1 MKFQRK
7 RDIKQQ
13 IRELRAIISLQEQGK
28 KLFAHSTEEKLTQNK
43 GLISFLRENVHKEMC
58 TLGVAQK
65 YDKVTISRA
74 CWEQK
79 RLKMHLARSTVE
91 AAREK
96 LQNSI
101 FDRMNEHNVLL
112 YEVKKR
118 GGMLEGLQRKLRH
131 LADMEGVDRQGQ
143 IQQQVIRAQ
152 LQWKTVHARNLWQPS
167 KATQDPSLLQVIRQL
182 ENNTE
187 KMLMKIRTGEK
198 IYYLYLKMIDFLKDE
213 LAQLPLQLNVLQHMV
228 EVYQV
233 ELKGMRLMAVDAT
246 ETTEAAKA
254 DMFNMETEFI
264 AERKFRENSLNFQK
278 KQIDRIQVK
287 DASERHRRQAR
298 RELNVDFQGLMS
310 RESLKGAKLEASKA
324 QIEYQDQVTSDV
336 DKIKCA
342 VQCSHLWDIAGR
354 FLAQQKTGENLQQ
367 QIVECEQKRE
377 ELEAKL
383 KELELER
390 AELKFH
396 QTPSSISS
404 RKLEEELQKNLE
416 EEEVRLHQVHTQT
429 QKNQELLLS
438 FENGVDNLLIRLCGI
453 TVPGHG
459 DIRVDTSDAYDK
471 LQFCETKL
479 LHLTKVMTNLPS
491 YNFSREENN
500 ETYVKVRNFLEESTR
515 NERQNL
521 KISFEDE
528 DAAVRDA
535 FDFADI
541 DHSYVPSRD
550 EIKKQ
555 GVRLTETMTK
565 AAKKKQRGGRKGT

>member
-1 MKFQRK
+1 MKVQRK

-43 GLISFLRENVHKEMC
+43 GLLSFLRGNVHDKMC

-65 YDKVTISRA
+65 YDQVTISQA

-79 RLKMHLARSTVE
+79 HLKMHLARSTVE

-96 LQNSI
+96 LQNYI
-101 FDRMNEHNVLL
+101 FDRMNVHNVLL
-112 YEVKKR
+112 YEVKRR
-118 GGMLEGLQRKLRH
+118 GGMLEGLQGKLRH
-131 LADMEGVDRQGQ
+131 LADMEGADRKGQ
-143 IQQQVIRAQ
+143 IQ
-152 LQWKTVHARNLWQPS
+152 
-167 KATQDPSLLQVIRQL
+167 LQVIRQL
-182 ENNTE
+182 ENNIE

-198 IYYLYLKMIDFLKDE
+198 IYYLYLKMVDFLKDE
-213 LAQLPLQLNVLQHMV
+213 LAQLPLQLDVLQHMV

-246 ETTEAAKA
+246 EATEAAKM
-254 DMFNMETEFI
+254 DMTNMETEFI
-264 AERKFRENSLNFQK
+264 AERRFRENSLNFQK
-278 KQIDRIQVK
+278 KQIDRIRVK
-287 DASERHRRQAR
+287 DASERHRRVQAR
-298 RELNVDFQGLMS
+298 RELNVDFPVLMS

-324 QIEYQDQVTSDV
+324 QIEHQAQVMSEV

-396 QTPSSISS
+396 QTPSSV
-404 RKLEEELQKNLE
+404 RKLAEELKKNSE
-416 EEEVRLHQVHTQT
+416 AEEVRLHQVHTQML
-429 QKNQELLLS
+429 KNQELLLS

-459 DIRVDTSDAYDK
+459 DIRVDTSDTYDK

-528 DAAVRDA
+528 EDAVRDA

-541 DHSYVPSRD
+541 DHSYVPNRD

-555 GVRLTETMTK
+555 GVRLIETMTK
-565 AAKKKQRGGRKGT
+565 AAKKKQRGGRKGA

>member
-28 KLFAHSTEEKLTQNK
+28 KLFAHSTEEKLNQNK
-43 GLISFLRENVHKEMC
+43 DLISFLRGNVHDKMC
-58 TLGVAQK
+58 LLGMAQK
-65 YDKVTISRA
+65 HDQVTISQA

-91 AAREK
+91 AARET

-101 FDRMNEHNVLL
+101 FERMNVHNMLL
-112 YEVKKR
+112 YEAKQQ
-118 GGMLEGLQRKLRH
+118 GAMLEGLQQKLQH
-131 LADMEGVDRQGQ
+131 LTDMEGADRQGQ
-143 IQQQVIRAQ
+143 
-152 LQWKTVHARNLWQPS
+152 LQ
-167 KATQDPSLLQVIRQL
+167 LQVIRQL
-182 ENNTE
+182 ENNIE
-187 KMLMKIRTGEK
+187 KMLMKITTGEK
-198 IYYLYLKMIDFLKDE
+198 IYYLYLKMVDFLKDE

-228 EVYQV
+228 DVYQV

-246 ETTEAAKA
+246 EATEAAKA
-254 DMFNMETEFI
+254 DMTNMESEFI

-278 KQIDRIQVK
+278 KQIDRIRVK
-287 DASERHRRQAR
+287 DASERHRRVQAR
-298 RELNVDFQGLMS
+298 RELNVDFPTLIS
-310 RESLKGAKLEASKA
+310 RDSLKGAKLEASKA
-324 QIEYQDQVTSDV
+324 QIEHQALVTAEV

-354 FLAQQKTGENLQQ
+354 FLAQQKSGENLQQ
-367 QIVECEQKRE
+367 QIVECEQKRK
-377 ELEAKL
+377 ELEANL

-404 RKLEEELQKNLE
+404 RKLEEELKRNLE
-416 EEEVRLHQVHTQT
+416 EEEVRLHQVHTQML
-429 QKNQELLLS
+429 KNQELLLS

-515 NERQNL
+515 KERQNL

-528 DAAVRDA
+528 EDAVRDA

-541 DHSYVPSRD
+541 DHSYVPSRE

-555 GVRLTETMTK
+555 GARLIETMTK

>member
-43 GLISFLRENVHKEMC
+43 GLISFLRGNVHDEMC

-65 YDKVTISRA
+65 YDQVTISQA
-74 CWEQK
+74 CWDQK
-79 RLKMHLARSTVE
+79 HLKMHLARSTVE

-96 LQNSI
+96 LQNFI
-101 FDRMNEHNVLL
+101 FNRMNVHNVLL
-112 YEVKKR
+112 YEVKRR
-118 GGMLEGLQRKLRH
+118 GGMLEGLQRKLQH
-131 LADMEGVDRQGQ
+131 LADMEGADRQGQ
-143 IQQQVIRAQ
+143 IQ
-152 LQWKTVHARNLWQPS
+152 
-167 KATQDPSLLQVIRQL
+167 LQVIRQL
-182 ENNTE
+182 ENNIE
-187 KMLMKIRTGEK
+187 KMLVKIRTGEK
-198 IYYLYLKMIDFLKDE
+198 IYYLYLKMVDFLKDE

-246 ETTEAAKA
+246 EATEAAKT
-254 DMFNMETEFI
+254 DMTNMETEFI
-264 AERKFRENSLNFQK
+264 AERRFRENSLNFQK
-278 KQIDRIQVK
+278 KQIDRIRVK
-287 DASERHRRQAR
+287 EASERHRRVQAR
-298 RELNVDFQGLMS
+298 RDLTVDFPVLIS
-310 RESLKGAKLEASKA
+310 RAKLEASKA
-324 QIEYQDQVTSDV
+324 QIEYQAQVTSEV

-404 RKLEEELQKNLE
+404 RKLAEELKKNLE
-416 EEEVRLHQVHTQT
+416 AEEVRLHQVHTQML
-429 QKNQELLLS
+429 KNQELLLS
-438 FENGVDNLLIRLCGI
+438 FENGIDNLLIRLCGI

-459 DIRVDTSDAYDK
+459 DIHVDTSDTYDK

-515 NERQNL
+515 NEHQNL

-528 DAAVRDA
+528 EDAVRDA

-541 DHSYVPSRD
+541 DHSYVPNRD

-555 GVRLTETMTK
+555 GVRLIETMTK

>member
-43 GLISFLRENVHKEMC
+43 GLISFLRGNVHKEMC

-101 FDRMNEHNVLL
+101 FDRMNVHNVLL

-167 KATQDPSLLQVIRQL
+167 KAKQDPSLLQVIRQL

-198 IYYLYLKMIDFLKDE
+198 IYYLYLKMVDFLKDE

-246 ETTEAAKA
+246 EATEAAKV
-254 DMFNMETEFI
+254 DMINMETEFI

-278 KQIDRIQVK
+278 KQIDRIRVK

-298 RELNVDFQGLMS
+298 RELNVDFPGLIS

-367 QIVECEQKRE
+367 QIVECEQKHE

-404 RKLEEELQKNLE
+404 RKLEEELKKNLE

-459 DIRVDTSDAYDK
+459 DICVDTSDAYDK

-541 DHSYVPSRD
+541 DHSYVPNRD

-555 GVRLTETMTK
+555 GGRLIETMTK

>member
-7 RDIKQQ
+7 KDIKQQ
-13 IRELRAIISLQEQGK
+13 IRELRTIISLQEQGK

-43 GLISFLRENVHKEMC
+43 GLLNFLRGNVHNEMC

-65 YDKVTISRA
+65 YDQATISHA
-74 CWEQK
+74 CSQQK
-79 RLKMHLARSTVE
+79 RLKMRLARSTVE

-101 FDRMNEHNVLL
+101 FDRMNVHNVLL
-112 YEVKKR
+112 YEVKRR
-118 GGMLEGLQRKLRH
+118 GGMLEGLQRKLQH
-131 LADMEGVDRQGQ
+131 LADMEGADRQGL
-143 IQQQVIRAQ
+143 IQM
-152 LQWKTVHARNLWQPS
+152 
-167 KATQDPSLLQVIRQL
+167 QVIRQL
-182 ENNTE
+182 ENNIE

-198 IYYLYLKMIDFLKDE
+198 IYYLYLKMVDFLKDE

-228 EVYQV
+228 EVYHV

-246 ETTEAAKA
+246 EATEAAKV
-254 DMFNMETEFI
+254 DMTNMETEFI

-278 KQIDRIQVK
+278 KQIDRIRVK
-287 DASERHRRQAR
+287 DASERHRRTQAR
-298 RELNVDFQGLMS
+298 RELNVDFPVLMS
-310 RESLKGAKLEASKA
+310 RDSLKGAKLEASKA
-324 QIEYQDQVTSDV
+324 QIEYQAQVTSEV
-336 DKIKCA
+336 DKIKYA

-367 QIVECEQKRE
+367 QIVECEQKRG
-377 ELEAKL
+377 ELKAEL

-404 RKLEEELQKNLE
+404 RKLEEELKKNLE
-416 EEEVRLHQVHTQT
+416 EEEVRLHQVHTQML
-429 QKNQELLLS
+429 KNQELLLS

-453 TVPGHG
+453 TVPDQG
-459 DIRVDTSDAYDK
+459 DSRVDTSDTYEK

-479 LHLTKVMTNLPS
+479 LHLTKVTTNLPS

-528 DAAVRDA
+528 EDAVRDA

-541 DHSYVPSRD
+541 DHSYVPNRD

-555 GVRLTETMTK
+555 GARLIETMTK
-565 AAKKKQRGGRKGT
+565 AAKKKQRGGRKGA

>member
-13 IRELRAIISLQEQGK
+13 IRVLRAIISLQEQGK

-43 GLISFLRENVHKEMC
+43 GLISFLRGNVHNEMC
-58 TLGVAQK
+58 TLGMAQK
-65 YDKVTISRA
+65 YDKVMISQA
-74 CWEQK
+74 CSEQK
-79 RLKMHLARSTVE
+79 RLKLHLARSTME

-101 FDRMNEHNVLL
+101 FDRMNVHNVLL
-112 YEVKKR
+112 YEVKRR

-143 IQQQVIRAQ
+143 IQ
-152 LQWKTVHARNLWQPS
+152 
-167 KATQDPSLLQVIRQL
+167 LQVIRQL
-182 ENNTE
+182 ETNTE

-198 IYYLYLKMIDFLKDE
+198 IYYLYLKMVDFLKDE

-228 EVYQV
+228 EVCQV
-233 ELKGMRLMAVDAT
+233 ELKGMKLMAVDAT
-246 ETTEAAKA
+246 EVTEAAKA
-254 DMFNMETEFI
+254 DMINMETGFI

-278 KQIDRIQVK
+278 KQIDRIRVK
-287 DASERHRRQAR
+287 DASERHRRVQAR
-298 RELNVDFQGLMS
+298 RELNVDFPGLIS

-324 QIEYQDQVTSDV
+324 QIEYQAQVTSEV

-367 QIVECEQKRE
+367 QIVECEQKCE

-404 RKLEEELQKNLE
+404 RKLEEELKKNLE
-416 EEEVRLHQVHTQT
+416 EEEVRLHQVHTQM

-459 DIRVDTSDAYDK
+459 DIRVDNSDTYDK

-491 YNFSREENN
+491 YNFSKEENN

-528 DAAVRDA
+528 EDAVRDA

-541 DHSYVPSRD
+541 DHSYVPNRD

-555 GVRLTETMTK
+555 GMRLIETMTK

>member
-43 GLISFLRENVHKEMC
+43 GLISFLRGNVHKEMC

-65 YDKVTISRA
+65 
-74 CWEQK
+74 
-79 RLKMHLARSTVE
+79 

-143 IQQQVIRAQ
+143 IQQQ
-152 LQWKTVHARNLWQPS
+152 
-167 KATQDPSLLQVIRQL
+167 
-182 ENNTE
+182 
-187 KMLMKIRTGEK
+187 
-198 IYYLYLKMIDFLKDE
+198 E

-246 ETTEAAKA
+246 EATEAAKVRTLLGNQA
-254 DMFNMETEFI
+254 DMINMETEFI

-278 KQIDRIQVK
+278 KQIDRIRVK
-287 DASERHRRQAR
+287 DASERHRRVQAR
-298 RELNVDFQGLMS
+298 RELNVDFPGLMS

-396 QTPSSISS
+396 QSPSSISS
-404 RKLEEELQKNLE
+404 RKLEEELKKNLE

-541 DHSYVPSRD
+541 DHSYVPNRD

-555 GVRLTETMTK
+555 GVRLIETMTK
-565 AAKKKQRGGRKGT
+565 AAKKKQRGGRKGP

>member
-1 MKFQRK
+1 PAWCVSTACMDSSDRSH
-7 RDIKQQ
+7 
-13 IRELRAIISLQEQGK
+13 SL
-28 KLFAHSTEEKLTQNK
+28 H
-43 GLISFLRENVHKEMC
+43 
-58 TLGVAQK
+58 
-65 YDKVTISRA
+65 
-74 CWEQK
+74 W
-79 RLKMHLARSTVE
+79 

-101 FDRMNEHNVLL
+101 FNRMNVHNVLL
-112 YEVKKR
+112 YEVKR
-118 GGMLEGLQRKLRH
+118 RDGMVEGLQRKLQH
-131 LADMEGVDRQGQ
+131 LHSHVPGNPVTHE
-143 IQQQVIRAQ
+143 
-152 LQWKTVHARNLWQPS
+152 
-167 KATQDPSLLQVIRQL
+167 PSLLQVIRQL
-182 ENNTE
+182 ENNIE

-198 IYYLYLKMIDFLKDE
+198 IYYLYLKMVDFLKDE

-246 ETTEAAKA
+246 EATEAAKM
-254 DMFNMETEFI
+254 DMTNMETEFI
-264 AERKFRENSLNFQK
+264 AERRFRENSLNFQK
-278 KQIDRIQVK
+278 KQIDRIRVK
-287 DASERHRRQAR
+287 DASERRG
-298 RELNVDFQGLMS
+298 LNVDFPALIS
-310 RESLKGAKLEASKA
+310 HESLKGAKLEASKA
-324 QIEYQDQVTSDV
+324 QIEHQAQVTSEV

-367 QIVECEQKRE
+367 QTVECEQKRE

-404 RKLEEELQKNLE
+404 RKLAEELKKNLE
-416 EEEVRLHQVHTQT
+416 AEEVRLHKVHTQML
-429 QKNQELLLS
+429 KNQELLLS
-438 FENGVDNLLIRLCGI
+438 FENGIDNLLIRLCGI
-453 TVPGHG
+453 TVPGH
-459 DIRVDTSDAYDK
+459 VCA
-471 LQFCETKL
+471 L
-479 LHLTKVMTNLPS
+479 NPLPPALPVTVQRWT
-491 YNFSREENN
+491 F
-500 ETYVKVRNFLEESTR
+500 VKVRNFLEESTK

-528 DAAVRDA
+528 EDAVRDA

-555 GVRLTETMTK
+555 GVRLIETMTK

>member
-43 GLISFLRENVHKEMC
+43 GLISFLRGNVHDEMC

-65 YDKVTISRA
+65 YDQVTISQA
-74 CWEQK
+74 CWDQK
-79 RLKMHLARSTVE
+79 HLKMHLARSTVE

-96 LQNSI
+96 LQNFI
-101 FDRMNEHNVLL
+101 FNRMNVHNVLL
-112 YEVKKR
+112 YEVKRR
-118 GGMLEGLQRKLRH
+118 GGMLEGLQRKLQH
-131 LADMEGVDRQGQ
+131 LADMEGADRQGQ
-143 IQQQVIRAQ
+143 IQ
-152 LQWKTVHARNLWQPS
+152 
-167 KATQDPSLLQVIRQL
+167 LQVIRQL
-182 ENNTE
+182 ENNIE
-187 KMLMKIRTGEK
+187 KMLVKIRTGEK
-198 IYYLYLKMIDFLKDE
+198 IYYLYLKMVDFLKDE

-246 ETTEAAKA
+246 EATEAAKT
-254 DMFNMETEFI
+254 DMTNMETEFI
-264 AERKFRENSLNFQK
+264 AERRFRENSLNFQK
-278 KQIDRIQVK
+278 KQIDRIRVK
-287 DASERHRRQAR
+287 EASERHRRVQAR
-298 RELNVDFQGLMS
+298 RDLTVDFPVLIS

-324 QIEYQDQVTSDV
+324 QIEYQAQVTSEV

-396 QTPSSISS
+396 QTPSSISDMAGAGA
-404 RKLEEELQKNLE
+404 RKAEQAGAA
-416 EEEVRLHQVHTQT
+416 
-429 QKNQELLLS
+429 S
-438 FENGVDNLLIRLCGI
+438 LCF
-453 TVPGHG
+453 PPQG
-459 DIRVDTSDAYDK
+459 DIHVDTSDTYDK

-515 NERQNL
+515 NEHQNL

-528 DAAVRDA
+528 EDAVRDA

-541 DHSYVPSRD
+541 DHSYVPNRD

-555 GVRLTETMTK
+555 GVRLIETMTK

>member
-1 MKFQRK
+1 GLAPGFLSPQAEKKTQKTPQSRSAALTPLLQSLAAIQRLVLPSK
-7 RDIKQQ
+7 RD
-13 IRELRAIISLQEQGK
+13 RGTR
-28 KLFAHSTEEKLTQNK
+28 H
-43 GLISFLRENVHKEMC
+43 
-58 TLGVAQK
+58 
-65 YDKVTISRA
+65 
-74 CWEQK
+74 
-79 RLKMHLARSTVE
+79 RS

-101 FDRMNEHNVLL
+101 FNRMNVHNVLL
-112 YEVKKR
+112 YELKRR
-118 GGMLEGLQRKLRH
+118 GGMVEGLQRNPVTH
-131 LADMEGVDRQGQ
+131 E
-143 IQQQVIRAQ
+143 
-152 LQWKTVHARNLWQPS
+152 
-167 KATQDPSLLQVIRQL
+167 PSLLQVIRQL
-182 ENNTE
+182 ENNIE

-198 IYYLYLKMIDFLKDE
+198 IYYLYLKMVDFLKDE

-246 ETTEAAKA
+246 EATEAAKM
-254 DMFNMETEFI
+254 DMTNMETEFI
-264 AERKFRENSLNFQK
+264 AERRFRENSLNFQK
-278 KQIDRIQVK
+278 KQIDRIRVK
-287 DASERHRRQAR
+287 DASERHRRVVSP
-298 RELNVDFQGLMS
+298 RELRVQ
-310 RESLKGAKLEASKA
+310 KGAKLEASKA
-324 QIEYQDQVTSDV
+324 QIEHQAQVTSEV

-367 QIVECEQKRE
+367 QTVECEQKRE

-396 QTPSSISS
+396 QTPSSI
-404 RKLEEELQKNLE
+404 RYKNLE
-416 EEEVRLHQVHTQT
+416 AEEVRLHQVHTQML
-429 QKNQELLLS
+429 KNQELLLS
-438 FENGVDNLLIRLCGI
+438 FENGIDNLLIRLCGI
-453 TVPGHG
+453 TVPGH
-459 DIRVDTSDAYDK
+459 VCALNPLPPALPVTVQLFF
-471 LQFCETKL
+471 LQTF
-479 LHLTKVMTNLPS
+479 
-491 YNFSREENN
+491 
-500 ETYVKVRNFLEESTR
+500 VKVRNFLEESTK

-528 DAAVRDA
+528 EDAVRDA

-555 GVRLTETMTK
+555 GVRLIETMTK

>member
-1 MKFQRK
+1 MSEGRGGTWFCPLTE
-7 RDIKQQ
+7 IP
-13 IRELRAIISLQEQGK
+13 SLPLEQGK

-43 GLISFLRENVHKEMC
+43 GLISFLRGNVHDEMC
-58 TLGVAQK
+58 TLSVAQK
-65 YDKVTISRA
+65 VPASPLRHCSAT
-74 CWEQK
+74 
-79 RLKMHLARSTVE
+79 
-91 AAREK
+91 REK

-101 FDRMNEHNVLL
+101 FNRMNVHNVLL
-112 YEVKKR
+112 YEVKRR
-118 GGMLEGLQRKLRH
+118 GGMLEELQRKLQH
-131 LADMEGVDRQGQ
+131 LADREGADRQE
-143 IQQQVIRAQ
+143 
-152 LQWKTVHARNLWQPS
+152 
-167 KATQDPSLLQVIRQL
+167 PSLLQVIRQL
-182 ENNTE
+182 ENNIE

-198 IYYLYLKMIDFLKDE
+198 IYYLYLKMVDFLKDE

-246 ETTEAAKA
+246 EATEAAKM
-254 DMFNMETEFI
+254 DMTNMETEFI
-264 AERKFRENSLNFQK
+264 AERRFRENSLNFQK
-278 KQIDRIQVK
+278 KQIDRIRVK
-287 DASERHRRQAR
+287 DASERHRRVVSP
-298 RELNVDFQGLMS
+298 RELWAQ
-310 RESLKGAKLEASKA
+310 KGAKLEASKA
-324 QIEYQDQVTSDV
+324 QIEHQAQVTSEV

-367 QIVECEQKRE
+367 QIVECKQKHE

-390 AELKFH
+390 SELKFH
-396 QTPSSISS
+396 QTPSSI
-404 RKLEEELQKNLE
+404 RYIFTPKNLE
-416 EEEVRLHQVHTQT
+416 VEEVRLHQVHTQML
-429 QKNQELLLS
+429 KNQELLLS
-438 FENGVDNLLIRLCGI
+438 FENGIDNLLIRLCGI

-459 DIRVDTSDAYDK
+459 DIRVDTSDTYDK

-500 ETYVKVRNFLEESTR
+500 EAL
-515 NERQNL
+515 
-521 KISFEDE
+521 SF
-528 DAAVRDA
+528 ADA

-541 DHSYVPSRD
+541 DHSYVPNRD

-555 GVRLTETMTK
+555 GVRLIETMTK

>member
-7 RDIKQQ
+7 KDIKQQ

-43 GLISFLRENVHKEMC
+43 GLISFLRGNVHDEMC

-65 YDKVTISRA
+65 YDQVTISQA
-74 CWEQK
+74 CWDQK
-79 RLKMHLARSTVE
+79 HLKMHLARSTVE

-96 LQNSI
+96 LQNFI
-101 FDRMNEHNVLL
+101 FNRMNVYNVLL
-112 YEVKKR
+112 YEVKRR
-118 GGMLEGLQRKLRH
+118 GGMLEGLQRKLQH
-131 LADMEGVDRQGQ
+131 LADMEGADRQGQ
-143 IQQQVIRAQ
+143 IQ
-152 LQWKTVHARNLWQPS
+152 
-167 KATQDPSLLQVIRQL
+167 LQVIRQL
-182 ENNTE
+182 ENNIE

-198 IYYLYLKMIDFLKDE
+198 IYYLYLKMVDFLKDE

-246 ETTEAAKA
+246 EATEAAKT
-254 DMFNMETEFI
+254 DMTNMETEFI
-264 AERKFRENSLNFQK
+264 AERRFRENSLNFQK
-278 KQIDRIQVK
+278 KQIDRIRVK
-287 DASERHRRQAR
+287 EASERHRRVQAR
-298 RELNVDFQGLMS
+298 RDLNVDFPVLIS
-310 RESLKGAKLEASKA
+310 RAKLEASKA
-324 QIEYQDQVTSDV
+324 QIEYQAQVTSEV

-404 RKLEEELQKNLE
+404 RKLAEELKKNLE
-416 EEEVRLHQVHTQT
+416 AEEVRLHQVHTQML
-429 QKNQELLLS
+429 KNQELLLS
-438 FENGVDNLLIRLCGI
+438 FENGIDNLLIRLYGI

-459 DIRVDTSDAYDK
+459 DIHVDTSDTYDK

-479 LHLTKVMTNLPS
+479 LHLTKVMTHLPS

-528 DAAVRDA
+528 EDAVRDT

-541 DHSYVPSRD
+541 DHSYVPNRD

-555 GVRLTETMTK
+555 GVRLIETMTK